1 LTADFILNKILDPDG
16 HCCHIVFVIAR
27 VGNCCWE
34 PNMFGLLAITFSQKL
49 NIVKIERK
57 SSWKEMKGDCMA
69 RNQPVTS
76 FHHASISKF
85 V

>member
-1 LTADFILNKILDPDG
+1 
-16 HCCHIVFVIAR
+16 
-27 VGNCCWE
+27 
-34 PNMFGLLAITFSQKL
+34 MFGLLAITFSQKL